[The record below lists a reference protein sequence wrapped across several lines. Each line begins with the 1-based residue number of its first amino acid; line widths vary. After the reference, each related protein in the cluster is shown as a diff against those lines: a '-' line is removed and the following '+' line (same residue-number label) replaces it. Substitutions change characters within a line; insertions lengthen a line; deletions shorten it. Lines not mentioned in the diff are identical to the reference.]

1 MSEAKKKKNPGG
13 QPTKYK
19 EIFVDQAYSQCR
31 KYGCA
36 DKDLCELFGVSIS
49 TITNWKNDHPKFLAS
64 IKKGKEEFDTDM
76 VEDSLLKRA
85 MGYDIIENKEE
96 SSSQGLKTTS
106 TEKHIAGDTTAMIF
120 WLKNRQPKRWRDK
133 QEIEHSGSIGMA
145 ERLVRARDNA
155 KRDS

>member
-1 MSEAKKKKNPGG
+1 MSEAKKKAG

-19 EIFVDQAYSQCR
+19 EIFVEQAYKVCQ
-31 KYGCA
+31 KHGYL
-36 DKDLCELFGVSIS
+36 DKDLADHFSVSVA
-49 TITNWKNDHPKFLAS
+49 TINVWKNEYPKFIES
-64 IKKGKEEFDTDM
+64 IKKGKEEFDTDQ
-76 VEDSLLKRA
+76 VESALLKRA

-106 TEKHIAGDTTAMIF
+106 TEKHIASDTTAMIF

-155 KRDS
+155 KR